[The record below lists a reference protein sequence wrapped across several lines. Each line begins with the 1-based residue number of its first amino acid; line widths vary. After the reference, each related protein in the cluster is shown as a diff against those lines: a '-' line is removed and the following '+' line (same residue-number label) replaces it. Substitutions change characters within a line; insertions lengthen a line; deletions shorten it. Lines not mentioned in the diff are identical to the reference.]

1 MLCNIYWIQFVR
13 GNFISTA
20 GDPLVTTVCRVSI
33 MPLQSLNC
41 LLSTSTAHS
50 NCVLTFPNN
59 TYRHAC
65 YCLSSVKQFE
75 QYWLWEQSWQ
85 CKQCKARCYLHIWW
99 YFLQIV
105 HQLKTK
111 IIMFK
116 MTMAKMFATRP
127 PQTVPTWW
135 QGIQVPT
142 FNCLPKTSSSSPP
155 IPVSSIKGWVHRRKN
170 IEIFTIWGVNHDKIK
185 QRKKGQCH
193 GEGGVWRMSQFLRCL
208 FFWTP
213 YLRQSLTCNGL
224 FTHNNCIRTLC
235 QSKLHL

>member
-1 MLCNIYWIQFVR
+1 MN
-13 GNFISTA
+13 
-20 GDPLVTTVCRVSI
+20 SI
-33 MPLQSLNC
+33 DCENSDSVN
-41 LLSTSTAHS
+41 S
-50 NCVLTFPNN
+50 V
-59 TYRHAC
+59 
-65 YCLSSVKQFE
+65 SSVNSVKCGATSISDGIF
-75 QYWLWEQSWQ
+75 
-85 CKQCKARCYLHIWW
+85 
-99 YFLQIV
+99 FLQIV
-105 HQLKTK
+105 YQLMTK

-193 GEGGVWRMSQFLRCL
+193 GEGGVWRMSQILRCFL
-208 FFWTP
+208 F
-213 YLRQSLTCNGL
+213 
-224 FTHNNCIRTLC
+224 
-235 QSKLHL
+235 